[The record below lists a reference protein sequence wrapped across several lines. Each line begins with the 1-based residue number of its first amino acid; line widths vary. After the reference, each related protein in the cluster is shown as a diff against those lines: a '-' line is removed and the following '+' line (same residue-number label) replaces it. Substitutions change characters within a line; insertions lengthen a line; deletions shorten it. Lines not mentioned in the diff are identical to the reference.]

1 MPSASAV
8 NRCLGKKKGHLSHRE
23 IMNKR
28 HEKKRKKEK
37 KNSVHQK
44 KKLLSQYNELN
55 KTHFSNKKDTSMKIM
70 EVIEEIKDNK
80 GVMNDKHYLDVMDLL
95 MALNKNIMETQTR
108 TETQRSAFPHDDYY
122 YDRTPSPANIYLS
135 QRYQRPFTE
144 QNNIN
149 HIIRDTYDILTRY
162 NRILDS
168 AEDAF

>member
-1 MPSASAV
+1 
-8 NRCLGKKKGHLSHRE
+8 
-23 IMNKR
+23 
-28 HEKKRKKEK
+28 
-37 KNSVHQK
+37 
-44 KKLLSQYNELN
+44 
-55 KTHFSNKKDTSMKIM
+55 M

-95 MALNKNIMETQTR
+95 MALNKNIMETETR
-108 TETQRSAFPHDDYY
+108 TETQNSAFPHNNYY

-162 NRILDS
+162 NRILES

>member
-44 KKLLSQYNELN
+44 KKLLYQYNELN
-55 KTHFSNKKDTSMKIM
+55 KTHFSDNKDTSMKIM
-70 EVIEEIKDNK
+70 EVVEEIKDNK

-95 MALNKNIMETQTR
+95 MALNKNIIE
-108 TETQRSAFPHDDYY
+108 TETQNNHFQYNNYY

-135 QRYQRPFTE
+135 QRYRYNEHIE
-144 QNNIN
+144 QTNIN
-149 HIIRDTYDILTRY
+149 HISHDTYTILNRY
-162 NRILDS
+162 NRLINE
-168 AEDAF
+168 AEGIY